1 MASEPPNSVVSRF
14 GPNEWLVDEIYEQYL
29 RDKNS
34 VDPAWWDFFED
45 YAPVEYSPAAVPHAA
60 AAAAPA
66 PTAPEQS
73 ASTQTTSTQT
83 TSPAPST
90 PASTPASTPPPD
102 AATPPSDDST
112 DASVVEPE
120 VLRGAAGR
128 VVTNMEASLSVP
140 TATSVRSVPV
150 KLLMDNRV
158 VINNHLSRGRGG
170 KVSLTH
176 VIGFAVVRAMA
187 TMPEMGYGFT
197 QVDGKPAVLRNED
210 MNLVWQSTSRKTMA
224 RGSCL
229 FRTSRVH
236 SGWTSPLFG
245 PPTKTWS
252 GAPAAA
258 NSR

>member
-66 PTAPEQS
+66 PTAPEHSTSRQTT
-73 ASTQTTSTQT
+73 STQTTSTQT

-90 PASTPASTPPPD
+90 PASTPASTPSPD

-170 KVSLTH
+170 KV
-176 VIGFAVVRAMA
+176 A
-187 TMPEMGYGFT
+187 
-197 QVDGKPAVLRNED
+197 
-210 MNLVWQSTSRKTMA
+210 QSRD
-224 RGSCL
+224 
-229 FRTSRVH
+229 
-236 SGWTSPLFG
+236 
-245 PPTKTWS
+245 
-252 GAPAAA
+252 
-258 NSR
+258 